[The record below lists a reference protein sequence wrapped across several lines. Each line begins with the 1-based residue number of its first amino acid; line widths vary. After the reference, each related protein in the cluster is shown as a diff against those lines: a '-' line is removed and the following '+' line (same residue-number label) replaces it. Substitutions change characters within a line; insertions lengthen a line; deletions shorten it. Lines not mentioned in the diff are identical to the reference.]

1 MSQQNDSITQEAA
14 LEIFQ
19 KYIEQQKPKVEIY
32 EITETRPSNCHAYIP
47 SKEDC
52 WYILYSMNRP
62 IGMICSSDLI
72 VISKKTGKIVYS
84 GSANDEG

>member
-1 MSQQNDSITQEAA
+1 MSRQNDAITQQVA

-19 KYIEQQKPKVEIY
+19 EYIEQKKPTATIY
-32 EITETRPSNCHAYIP
+32 RITETLPAGCRAYGP
-47 SKEDC
+47 PQEDC
-52 WYILYSMNRP
+52 WYIFYALNRP

-72 VISKKTGKIVYS
+72 AVSKKTGKVIYE